1 MRKYLLGS
9 MVAAAAVLSF
19 SFVILP
25 GITSQLNA
33 AKPRAAASTPDLT
46 GIWSP
51 PRTPKGFLP
60 YNFAPEAPPPM
71 QPWAAKRCDAIGCG
85 KGQLGRAVDDSMDPY
100 ITSCAPFGIPRLM
113 NPGWGTRLATGRETF
128 WSWTRSA

>member
-1 MRKYLLGS
+1 MRTGSFVILHGRGFDMRKFLLGS
-9 MVAAAAVLSF
+9 LIAVAVVLSF
-19 SFVILP
+19 SFVLLP
-25 GITSQLNA
+25 RITPQLNA
-33 AKPRAAASTPDLT
+33 AKPQAAASAPDLT

-85 KGQLGRAVDDSMDPY
+85 KGQLGRAV
-100 ITSCAPFGIPRLM
+100 
-113 NPGWGTRLATGRETF
+113 
-128 WSWTRSA
+128 

>member
-1 MRKYLLGS
+1 MRKYLTGS
-9 MVAAAAVLSF
+9 LVAAAAVVSF

-25 GITSQLNA
+25 RIAPRLNA
-33 AKPRAAASTPDLT
+33 ARPRAAASTPDLT

-60 YNFAPEAPPPM
+60 YSFAPEAPPPM

-85 KGQLGRAVDDSMDPY
+85 KGTLGRAVDDSMDPY
-100 ITSCAPFGIPRLM
+100 ITSGAPSGIRRLM
-113 NPGWGTRLATGRETF
+113 NHVGQFESLQYPGR
-128 WSWTRSA
+128 

>member
-33 AKPRAAASTPDLT
+33 AKPRAGASTPDLT

-51 PRTPKGFLP
+51 PRTSNGFLP
-60 YNFAPEAPPPM
+60 YSFAPEAPPPM
-71 QPWAAKRCDAIGCG
+71 QPWAAMRCHRVRQGHIGPRG
-85 KGQLGRAVDDSMDPY
+85 GRLHGPLYNELCPLRNSAADEPCRSV
-100 ITSCAPFGIPRLM
+100 R
-113 NPGWGTRLATGRETF
+113 NPPDTGTGAHVVRNG
-128 WSWTRSA
+128 